1 MSINLAI
8 TVNSVF
14 ERPRDRER
22 MDLVTERKKS
32 QSQVRTMKTYSKV
45 PEHRD
50 KERQTSGDQNDGAKS
65 DSPDVTQKKDVDEN
79 KIATV
84 KHLRFGIENILQ
96 QESKAV
102 KTERQIRDSVS
113 LGLRAVSGLYGQ
125 PYSLQKG
132 AKLGT
137 CYPYCSEVVLP
148 WRDTRSEK
156 TTNCQITRRVGH
168 PYQNRTPPKRKK
180 PRTSFSRMTIIEL
193 EKRFD
198 RQKYLASSERTSL
211 AKSLKISDSQV
222 KTWFQNRRTKWRRQ
236 AAEEK
241 ELERQAASRMVHVV
255 SAINGFTAPST
266 FVFPEKHKDNRT

>member
-22 MDLVTERKKS
+22 MDLVTGQKKN

-45 PEHRD
+45 PESRD
-50 KERQTSGDQNDGAKS
+50 KEQTSENLKDNPKS
-65 DSPDVTQKKDVDEN
+65 DKSNVIENKDEN
-79 KIATV
+79 KITTV

-102 KTERQIRDSVS
+102 KKERQIRESVS
-113 LGLRAVSGLYGQ
+113 FGLSAVSGFYGQ
-125 PYSLQKG
+125 PFSLQKG
-132 AKLGT
+132 GKLGT

-148 WRDTRSEK
+148 WRETGSEK

-241 ELERQAASRMVHVV
+241 ELERQAASRLLHVA
-255 SAINGFTAPST
+255 SAINGFSAPSP
-266 FVFPEKHKDNRT
+266 FVFPEKNKDSRT

>member
-22 MDLVTERKKS
+22 MDLVTGQKKN

-45 PEHRD
+45 PESRD
-50 KERQTSGDQNDGAKS
+50 KEQTSENLKDNPKS
-65 DSPDVTQKKDVDEN
+65 DKSNVIENKDEN
-79 KIATV
+79 KITTV

-102 KTERQIRDSVS
+102 KKERQIRESVS
-113 LGLRAVSGLYGQ
+113 LGLSAVSGFYGQ
-125 PYSLQKG
+125 PFSLQKG
-132 AKLGT
+132 GKLGT

-148 WRDTRSEK
+148 WRETGSEK

-241 ELERQAASRMVHVV
+241 ELERQAASRLLHVA
-255 SAINGFTAPST
+255 SAINGFSAPSP
-266 FVFPEKHKDNRT
+266 FVFPEKNKDSRT

>member
-22 MDLVTERKKS
+22 MDLVTGQKKN

-45 PEHRD
+45 PESRD
-50 KERQTSGDQNDGAKS
+50 KEEQKAEDQQDIAKS
-65 DSPDVTQKKDVDEN
+65 DKSNVIENKDEN
-79 KIATV
+79 KITTV

-102 KTERQIRDSVS
+102 KTERQIRESVS
-113 LGLRAVSGLYGQ
+113 LGLSAVSGFYGQ
-125 PYSLQKG
+125 PFSLQKG
-132 AKLGT
+132 GKLGT

-148 WRDTRSEK
+148 WRETGSEK

-241 ELERQAASRMVHVV
+241 ELERQAASRLLHVA
-255 SAINGFTAPST
+255 SAINGFSAPSP
-266 FVFPEKHKDNRT
+266 FVFPEKNKDSRT

>member
-22 MDLVTERKKS
+22 MDLVTGQKKN

-45 PEHRD
+45 PESRD
-50 KERQTSGDQNDGAKS
+50 KEEQKSENQKDGAKS
-65 DSPDVTQKKDVDEN
+65 DKSNVIENKDEN
-79 KIATV
+79 KITTV

-102 KTERQIRDSVS
+102 KTERQIRESVS
-113 LGLRAVSGLYGQ
+113 LGLSAVSGFYGQ
-125 PYSLQKG
+125 PFSLQKG
-132 AKLGT
+132 GKLGT

-148 WRDTRSEK
+148 WRETGSEK

-241 ELERQAASRMVHVV
+241 ELERQAASRLLHVA
-255 SAINGFTAPST
+255 SAINGFSAPSP
-266 FVFPEKHKDNRT
+266 FVFPEKNKDSRT

>member
-22 MDLVTERKKS
+22 MDLVTGQKKN
-32 QSQVRTMKTYSKV
+32 QSQVRTMKMYSKV
-45 PEHRD
+45 PESRD
-50 KERQTSGDQNDGAKS
+50 KEQTSENLKDNPKS
-65 DSPDVTQKKDVDEN
+65 DKSNVIENKDEN
-79 KIATV
+79 KITTV

-102 KTERQIRDSVS
+102 KKERQIRESVS
-113 LGLRAVSGLYGQ
+113 LGLSAVSGFYGQ
-125 PYSLQKG
+125 PFSLQKG
-132 AKLGT
+132 GKLGT

-148 WRDTRSEK
+148 WRETGSEK

-241 ELERQAASRMVHVV
+241 ELERQAASRLLHVA
-255 SAINGFTAPST
+255 SAINGFSAPSP
-266 FVFPEKHKDNRT
+266 FVFPEKNKDSRT

>member
-22 MDLVTERKKS
+22 MDLVTGQKKN
-32 QSQVRTMKTYSKV
+32 QSQVRTMKMYSKV
-45 PEHRD
+45 PESRD
-50 KERQTSGDQNDGAKS
+50 KEEQKSENQKDGAKS
-65 DSPDVTQKKDVDEN
+65 DKSNVIENKDEN
-79 KIATV
+79 KITTV

-102 KTERQIRDSVS
+102 KKERQIRESVS
-113 LGLRAVSGLYGQ
+113 LGLSAVSGFYGQ
-125 PYSLQKG
+125 PFSLQKG
-132 AKLGT
+132 GKLGT

-148 WRDTRSEK
+148 WRETGSEK

-241 ELERQAASRMVHVV
+241 ELERQAASRLLHVA
-255 SAINGFTAPST
+255 SAINGFSAPSP
-266 FVFPEKHKDNRT
+266 FVFPEKNKDSRT